1 MSSYASSQSQPNNL
15 SASSARYPAWLRS
28 VLWVD
33 GITGLASGLMSLA
46 ASDFQATLL
55 GLPATLVQ
63 ASGVLV
69 LGFVALIALLLT
81 KPQPPL
87 WGLRTLAAG
96 NALWVVASVVVVE
109 LHWPTLHPLGVAYVL
124 AQAGFVAVLASLQAR
139 AARTGG

>member
-1 MSSYASSQSQPNNL
+1 MSGYASSQSQASTL
-15 SASSARYPAWLRS
+15 SASSARYPAWLRT

-55 GLPATLVQ
+55 GLPAALVQ

-69 LGFVALIALLLT
+69 LGFVALIALLLAQ
-81 KPQPPL
+81 PQPPR
-87 WGLRTLAAG
+87 WGLRTLVAG

-109 LHWPTLHPLGVAYVL
+109 LHWPTLNALGVAYVL
-124 AQAGFVAVLASLQAR
+124 AQAGFVAVLAGLQAR

>member
-15 SASSARYPAWLRS
+15 STSSARYPAWLRT

-33 GITGLASGLMSLA
+33 GITGLASGLMGLA
-46 ASDFQATLL
+46 ASDYQATLL
-55 GLPATLVQ
+55 GLPAALLQT
-63 ASGVLV
+63 SGAVV

-87 WGLRTLAAG
+87 WGLRTLVAG

-109 LHWPTLHPLGVAYVL
+109 LHWPTLNALGVAYVL
-124 AQAGFVAVLASLQAR
+124 AQAGFVAVLAGLQAR
-139 AARTGG
+139 AARTRS